1 MGSEIQRYYSE
12 GRLVADDR
20 GDLIKCEDMRKE
32 VYATINRFQDIW
44 SWQPGES
51 RNALVCEIRD
61 RVDALIACSAIA
73 REALDGE

>member
-1 MGSEIQRYYSE
+1 MGSEIQRFYSE

-20 GDLIKCEDMRKE
+20 GELIKCDDVRKE
-32 VYATINRFQDIW
+32 VYATINRFQDLV

-61 RVDALIACSAIA
+61 KVDALIAAA
-73 REALDGE
+73 PKEPKDK